1 MAPETR
7 VRRCDVLI
15 VGGGPAGSSCAGALR
30 AAGLDVIVLD
40 RAQFPRDKVC
50 AGWITPAV
58 LRALRLDPAEYE
70 ATGLVIQAFHGFR
83 TGVIDGREIETRYD
97 AVVSYAIR
105 RCEFDQFLLRRS
117 GARVM
122 EGTALRTLARVRDRW
137 IANDDIEAPLVI
149 GAGGHFCPV
158 ARQFRGAHRPGGLVV
173 AQEAEI
179 ALPDPERCTVDPDVP
194 ALYFCRDLDG
204 YGWCVRKGSY
214 LNVGLGRRDAR
225 NFAAHARAFTEWL
238 EETGRAPAAATRA
251 AWRGHAYLLI
261 GSTTALPV
269 GDGLLLIGDAAG
281 LAYRESGEGIR
292 PAVES
297 GLLAADA
304 VVAANGRHRQ
314 DDLMPYADR
323 LRAQQPAAG
332 VASWLPRALVP
343 PIGRMLLSSRT
354 FTRKVVIDRWFLRSE
369 TPSEASAAARRAA

>member
-1 MAPETR
+1 MRR
-7 VRRCDVLI
+7 VDVLI
-15 VGGGPAGSSCAGALR
+15 VGGGPAGSSCAWALR
-30 AAGLDVIVLD
+30 AAGADVVVLD
-40 RAQFPRDKVC
+40 RAQFPRDKIC

-58 LRALRLDPAEYE
+58 LRALRLDPVEYE
-70 ATGLVIQAFHGFR
+70 AAGLVIQAFHGFR

-97 AVVSYAIR
+97 DVVSYAIR

-117 GARVM
+117 RARVL
-122 EGTALRTLARVRDRW
+122 EHTPLGTLRRVNDRW
-137 IANDDIEAPLVI
+137 IANDDIEAPVVI

-158 ARQFRGAHRPGGLVV
+158 AHQFRGGHRAGGLVV

-179 ALPDPERCTVDPDVP
+179 ALPDPDRCGVDPDVP
-194 ALYFCRDLDG
+194 ELYFCHDLDG
-204 YGWCVRKGSY
+204 YGWCVRKGRY
-214 LNVGLGRRDAR
+214 LNVGIGRRDTRA
-225 NFAAHARAFTEWL
+225 FPAHVRAFTRWL

-251 AWRGHAYLLI
+251 AWRGHAYLLA
-261 GSTTALPV
+261 GSTTEPPV
-269 GDGLLLIGDAAG
+269 GDGLMLIGDAAG

-297 GLLAADA
+297 GLLAAETLT
-304 VVAANGRHRQ
+304 AANGRHGR

-343 PIGRMLLSSRT
+343 PIGRLLLASRI
-354 FTRKVVIDRWFLRSE
+354 FTRRVVIDRWFLRSDAPAG
-369 TPSEASAAARRAA
+369 TAATVRRAA